1 MMGIIMDHH
10 CLIEALEA
18 MMDMDIMKLQPRLPT
33 IIMIRITESHLG
45 QVVLLIQQEWVLGVL
60 LLLVHLDL
68 EMLHPLVRLDMEMLH
83 LLVRLGME
91 GVALLNQVNLDS
103 SPMDNNQVNLDS
115 NHLSMVN
122 NMGNLFRDILL
133 LANLLKVILH
143 KDILNNR
150 MDSFD

>member
-18 MMDMDIMKLQPRLPT
+18 MMDMDIMKLQPPLPT

-103 SPMDNNQVNLDS
+103 

-133 LANLLKVILH
+133 LANLLKIILH